1 MQRATLPLTKLLAK
15 SDVVALLFVTIT
27 FINAFHVRF
36 YNLNLKLH
44 SRHIFLAMR
53 QKRRISYTN

>member
-1 MQRATLPLTKLLAK
+1 MQRATLPLTKLLAI
-15 SDVVALLFVTIT
+15 SDVVAVLFVTIT
-27 FINAFHVRF
+27 FIIAFHARL
-36 YNLNLKLH
+36 YNLHLKLH